1 MIIRRNLIRGIGA
14 SLIGLSTYN
23 ILKPASAAKSYKIEE
38 ENICNSDDFVVNHE
52 PINDVTETQLAAVDD
67 VVHMLNVGPNGSRF
81 RYDPMLS
88 EIDVGGKILWKA
100 TTKGHNVEFLAGP
113 DGWEI
118 PKRSKMNNEYS
129 YKFEIP
135 GIYFYQCTP
144 HKGMG
149 MIALVVVGGDTS
161 NKEAIAKVKV
171 VAKAKKKLPQ
181 LLGEL

>member
-1 MIIRRNLIRGIGA
+1 MKKIILILTI
-14 SLIGLSTYN
+14 LFYST
-23 ILKPASAAKSYKIEE
+23 ISFAADITIE
-38 ENICNSDDFVVNHE
+38 
-52 PINDVTETQLAAVDD
+52 
-67 VVHMLNVGPNGSRF
+67 MLNKSADGQIMVYSEDISR
-81 RYDPMLS
+81 
-88 EIDVGGKILWKA
+88 IDVGDTITWVP

-118 PKRSKMNNEYS
+118 PKRSKMNKEYS
-129 YKFEIP
+129 YKFEKP

-161 NKEAIAKVKV
+161 NKDDIAKVKV
-171 VAKAKKKLPQ
+171 FAKSKKKLPQ